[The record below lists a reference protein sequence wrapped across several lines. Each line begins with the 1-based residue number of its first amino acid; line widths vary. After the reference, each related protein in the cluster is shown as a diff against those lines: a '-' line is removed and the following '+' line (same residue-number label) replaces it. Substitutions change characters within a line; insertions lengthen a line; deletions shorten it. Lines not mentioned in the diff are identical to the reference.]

1 MKSGENAVA
10 VKTIV
15 ESVRDSLGDEMR
27 RDWRV
32 IVLGEDVGVHGGV
45 FRATDGLQAEFGAD
59 RVIDT
64 PIAELGIVGTA
75 IGSAL
80 NGLRPVAEI
89 QFADYIFPA
98 MDQIVNEAA
107 KIRYRSNGA
116 WSCPLVIRA
125 PYGAGVH
132 GALYHSQSVEAFF
145 LHVPG
150 LKIVTPST
158 PYDAKG
164 LLKAAIRDEDP
175 VLYFEHKRIYRRIR
189 GEVPDDDYV
198 IPIGQAEVKREG
210 RHVSVITY
218 GAMVHQALE
227 AAEALAADAVSV
239 EVVDL
244 RSLLPW
250 DRETVAASVAKTNKV
265 IVCHEDSKTGGVGAE
280 VAAFIAEE
288 LFEDLDGPILR
299 VAALDT
305 PVSFSPQLEEAVIPS
320 TRHIVDAVRRLAAY

>member
-145 LHVPG
+145 PTSRVSRSSRRRRPT
-150 LKIVTPST
+150 TPRGCSRPPFATRTRSST
-158 PYDAKG
+158 SSTSA
-164 LLKAAIRDEDP
+164 
-175 VLYFEHKRIYRRIR
+175 
-189 GEVPDDDYV
+189 
-198 IPIGQAEVKREG
+198 
-210 RHVSVITY
+210 ST
-218 GAMVHQALE
+218 
-227 AAEALAADAVSV
+227 
-239 EVVDL
+239 
-244 RSLLPW
+244 
-250 DRETVAASVAKTNKV
+250 AAS
-265 IVCHEDSKTGGVGAE
+265 
-280 VAAFIAEE
+280 AA
-288 LFEDLDGPILR
+288 R
-299 VAALDT
+299 CRT
-305 PVSFSPQLEEAVIPS
+305 
-320 TRHIVDAVRRLAAY
+320 TTT

>member
-1 MKSGENAVA
+1 MAVR
-10 VKTIV
+10 TLV
-15 ESVRDSLGDEMR
+15 EAVRDGLADELR

-32 IVLGEDVGVHGGV
+32 ILLGEDIGMHGGV
-45 FRATDGLQAEFGAD
+45 FRATDGLLAEFGED

-64 PIAELGIVGTA
+64 PLAELGIVGTA

-89 QFADYIFPA
+89 QFADYIYPA
-98 MDQIVNEAA
+98 IDQIVNEAA
-107 KIRYRSNGA
+107 KIRYRSNGGFG
-116 WSCPLVIRA
+116 CPLVIRA

-145 LHVPG
+145 CHVPG
-150 LKIVTPST
+150 LKVVTPAT

-175 VLYFEHKRIYRRIR
+175 VLFFEHKRTYRRIR
-189 GEVPDDDYV
+189 GEVPDDDYIV
-198 IPIGQAEVKREG
+198 PIGVAEVKRVG
-210 RHVSVITY
+210 TNVSVITY

-227 AAEALAADAVSV
+227 AAEALAADGISV

-250 DRETVAASVAKTNKV
+250 DRDTVAASVSKTSKV
-265 IVCHEDSKTGGVGAE
+265 VICHEDSKTAGVGAE
-280 VAAFIAEE
+280 VAAFIGEE
-288 LFEDLDGPILR
+288 LFEDLDGPIVR

-305 PVSFSPQLEEAVIPS
+305 PVPFAPTLEEAVIPG
-320 TRHIVDAVRRLAAY
+320 TRHILDAVRRLAAY

>member
-1 MKSGENAVA
+1 VA
-10 VKTIV
+10 VRTLV
-15 ESVRDSLGDEMR
+15 EAVRDGLAEEMR

-45 FRATDGLQAEFGAD
+45 FRATDGLCAEFGQD

-107 KIRYRSNGA
+107 KIRYRSNGGFG
-116 WSCPLVIRA
+116 CPLVIRA

-145 LHVPG
+145 CHVPG
-150 LKIVTPST
+150 LKVVTPAT

-164 LLKAAIRDEDP
+164 LLKAAVRDEDP
-175 VLYFEHKRIYRRIR
+175 VLFFEHKRTYRRIR

-198 IPIGQAEVKREG
+198 VPIGVAEVKRAG
-210 RHVSVITY
+210 QHVTLVTY

-227 AAEALAADAVSV
+227 AAEALASEGVSV

-250 DRETVAASVAKTNKV
+250 DRKTVAASVSKTNKV
-265 IVCHEDSKTGGVGAE
+265 VICHEDSKTAGVGAE
-280 VAAFIAEE
+280 VAAFIGEE
-288 LFEDLDGPILR
+288 LFEELDGPIMR

-305 PVSFSPQLEEAVIPS
+305 PVPFAATLEEAVIPG
-320 TRHIVDAVRRLAAY
+320 TRQILDAVRRLAAY